1 MFETEA
7 TPEDVPNC
15 PCRQE
20 EWRASRR
27 RGCPFCSLLPA
38 VPTQPVVAVM
48 TPKSSS
54 DTLCGDNTNLV
65 EKVAGA
71 EEGEDAQIKAQ
82 SVFGFF

>member
-1 MFETEA
+1 MCPTVHA
-7 TPEDVPNC
+7 GRRSDVP
-15 PCRQE
+15 
-20 EWRASRR
+20 
-27 RGCPFCSLLPA
+27 RGEGVCPFCSLLPA